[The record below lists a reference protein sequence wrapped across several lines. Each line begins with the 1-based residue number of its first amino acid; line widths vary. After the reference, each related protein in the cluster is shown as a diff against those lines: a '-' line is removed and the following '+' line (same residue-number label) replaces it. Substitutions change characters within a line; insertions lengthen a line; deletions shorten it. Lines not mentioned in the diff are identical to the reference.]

1 MRRFLNQPSF
11 GTKEPQIK
19 LKAFAPLA
27 MHNTMKVVEPAF
39 HQFLLLPIEIRTEIW
54 KLALTHPRIVSIKYC
69 TDEKKGPTFSLT
81 RKSLDSP
88 TPPLL
93 YVNHE
98 SRSLSLVLEIYTRHF
113 TLPTSRG
120 AIFLDLSKD
129 SLELDSEAMIHAPA
143 SEIQDLKKVVW
154 NVTYQG
160 RTYPVYRLFRK
171 WFMG

>member
-1 MRRFLNQPSF
+1 MDNTR
-11 GTKEPQIK
+11 KAAEP
-19 LKAFAPLA
+19 
-27 MHNTMKVVEPAF
+27 TF

-54 KLALTHPRIVSIKYC
+54 KLALTHPRTVSIKYC
-69 TDEKKGPTFSLT
+69 SDENKGPTFSLA

-98 SRSLSLVLEIYTRHF
+98 SRSLSLALKIYTRHF

-120 AIFLDLSKD
+120 SIFLDLSKD
-129 SLELDSEAMIHAPA
+129 SLELESEAMIHAPG
-143 SEIQDLKKVVW
+143 SEIQDLKRIVW

-160 RTYPVYRLFRK
+160 RTYPVYRLFKK
-171 WFMG
+171 WFIG